1 MVLHT
6 GPLHLLLATFLE
18 SPNFHVKFHSEL
30 KQIKQVSIDFIMQKT
45 NLDETVWKC
54 DNLVQMTAFKNYK
67 SR

>member
-6 GPLHLLLATFLE
+6 GPLHLLLATFLK

-45 NLDETVWKC
+45 NLYETV
-54 DNLVQMTAFKNYK
+54 
-67 SR
+67 